1 MSESEPDT
9 PPGAQP
15 SGEKRTT
22 EPTAWER
29 DLVNRL
35 AFASLIE
42 HRRTRRWGIFFKFLI
57 FAYLLL
63 LLVLY
68 LPGDWR
74 LPGKAEEHV
83 ALVDVQ
89 GLIAEGSSASAERIV
104 TGLRAAFDNDN
115 IAGVI
120 VRINSP
126 GGSPVQAGYINKEI
140 RRLREE
146 HPDIPVYAVITD
158 IGASGGYYVAVA
170 AEKIYADESS
180 VVGSI
185 GVLMNGFGFV
195 EAMEKL
201 GVERRLL
208 TAGEHKDMLDPFS
221 PVNPKEL
228 AHVKSLLEDIHQQ
241 FIEVVKEG
249 RGERLAGD
257 EKIFSGLIWT
267 GEQSLELGLVDAL
280 GSSSYVAR
288 EVLGVEE
295 IVDYTPRRDLL
306 ERVSERIGAALA
318 DTLAL
323 RMGLSALHV
332 Q

>member
-1 MSESEPDT
+1 MSDESERDAASS
-9 PPGAQP
+9 AQP
-15 SGEKRTT
+15 GGAKPPDRG
-22 EPTAWER
+22 AWER

-35 AFASLIE
+35 AFAALIE
-42 HRRTRRWGIFFKFLI
+42 QRRARRWGIFFKFLI

-74 LPGKAEEHV
+74 IPGRAERHV

-89 GLIAEGSSASAERIV
+89 GIIAEGSSASADRVI
-104 TGLRAAFDNDN
+104 TGLRAAFENEN

-146 HPDIPVYAVITD
+146 HPDTPVYAVITD
-158 IGASGGYYVAVA
+158 VGASGGYYVAVA
-170 AEKIYADESS
+170 AERIYADESS

-195 EAMEKL
+195 DAMDKL
-201 GVERRLL
+201 GIERRLL

-221 PVNPKEL
+221 PVDPAEL
-228 AHVKSLLEDIHQQ
+228 EHVRGLLADIHRQ

-249 RGERLAGD
+249 RGDRLTDAAD
-257 EKIFSGLIWT
+257 IFSGLVWT
-267 GEQSLELGLVDAL
+267 GAQSMQLGLVDAM

-295 IVDYTPRRDLL
+295 VVDYTPRRDLI
-306 ERVSERIGAALA
+306 ERVAERIGTALA
-318 DTLAL
+318 DALAL
-323 RMGLSALHV
+323 RVGVSALSLE
-332 Q
+332 

>member
-1 MSESEPDT
+1 MSESERET
-9 PPGAQP
+9 PPAAQA
-15 SGEKRTT
+15 GNEKRAG

-42 HRRTRRWGIFFKFLI
+42 HRRTRRWGIFFKFI
-57 FAYLLL
+57 VFAYLLVL
-63 LLVLY
+63 LLLY
-68 LPGDWR
+68 LPGDWAA
-74 LPGKAEEHV
+74 PGKAERHA
-83 ALVDVQ
+83 ALVEVA
-89 GLIAEGSSASAERIV
+89 GLIAEGSAASADRIV
-104 TGLRAAFDNDN
+104 GGLRAAFDNEN

-158 IGASGGYYVAVA
+158 IGASGGYYVAAA

-201 GVERRLL
+201 GIERRLL

-221 PVNPKEL
+221 PVDPEEL
-228 AHVKSLLEDIHQQ
+228 AHVRSLLEDIHRQ

-249 RGERLAGD
+249 RGDRLASD

-267 GEQSLELGLVDAL
+267 GQQSLELGLVDAL

-306 ERVSERIGAALA
+306 ERVTERIGAALA
-318 DTLAL
+318 DALAL
-323 RMGLSALHV
+323 RMGLSALDV
-332 Q
+332 R